1 MSDQKFIQSQ
11 ISVISRRRVI
21 QSAAAWG
28 ALAAVAGSGAALAQ
42 QAAPRVLRI
51 GNQKGLLSLLKGR
64 GTLEQRL
71 APLGVKVSW
80 TEFTAGPVQ
89 LEALNVGSIDFGDVG
104 EAPPIFA
111 QAAGAPLAYVAASVP
126 RPQAEAVL
134 VSEKSTITTVADL
147 KGKKIALNKGSN
159 VHYFLVKLL
168 QKHGLKYADI
178 QPVFLPPADARAA
191 FEKGAVDAW
200 VIWDPFLASAQKA
213 LNARLL
219 ADATGVVGNRSY
231 LFSSIPYA
239 ERNADVLRI
248 AIDEINKVDA
258 WAKDNRSALA
268 AELAPLYGLPKSVVD
283 LSVGRSE
290 YGTGRITPTIL
301 AEQQQIADAF
311 FDLKLIPK
319 RIEVR
324 DVIRSPWDV

>member
-1 MSDQKFIQSQ
+1 MPDQKFIKSQ
-11 ISVISRRRVI
+11 ISAISRRRVI

-134 VSEKSTITTVADL
+134 VSEKSAITTVADL

>member
-11 ISVISRRRVI
+11 ISVVSRRRVI

-134 VSEKSTITTVADL
+134 VSEKSAITTVADL

>member
-11 ISVISRRRVI
+11 ISVVSRRRVI

-134 VSEKSTITTVADL
+134 VSEKSAITTVADL

-168 QKHGLKYADI
+168 QKHGLKYVDI